1 MRTAARRAGDGRI
14 SDARSRDDR
23 RFVFMKRPTDARPAI
38 HVVLNCL
45 QAMAAKDGDAAAW
58 R

>member
-1 MRTAARRAGDGRI
+1 
-14 SDARSRDDR
+14 
-23 RFVFMKRPTDARPAI
+23 MKRPTDARPAI
-38 HVVLNCL
+38 HVVLNWL